1 MMLLQYAK
9 IVKKNPKQQASIAL
23 NQITTGENKELKLG
37 LMSI

>member
-9 IVKKNPKQQASIAL
+9 IVKNPKQQASIAL